1 MANYWSKVLD
11 RRVTRRRAIA
21 ATGITAASAAF
32 LAACG
37 GGDDDGPADITE
49 RDTSGLLSAIT
60 EEKGAKHGG
69 KFIINNASNRD
80 PLHLDGKAQGQVQ
93 LNFFQSMAY
102 EALVANKPGFK
113 EPSTWSEVE
122 PNLAE
127 SWEVSGDGLQIT
139 FKLRQG
145 VKFHNK
151 PPVNGREFDAQDVIT
166 TWENFIS
173 ADTPNNKASSAN
185 SLNPNAPIVGWEAP
199 DPHTLVLS
207 LARPT
212 SMIYQRLASMITGE
226 VGAIY
231 PRETYDTFNPESE
244 QIGTGAWML
253 DSFEPSVGLNY
264 KKNPDYWTQER
275 GFFDEVQVPL
285 IPEYAQQLAQLR
297 TGALSQVLVR
307 ILAEDIIP
315 TKKDVPNLQ
324 MVAGVEASN
333 SPAATMRFGWGPI
346 GGKPSPFLDER
357 VRQALSMSFDR
368 NAYNDVFYNVSKF
381 EAEGLPVDT
390 YWYTQMGVIP
400 GWLLDPRDA
409 EKFGENARF
418 YEHNV
423 AEAMKLKAAAE
434 SDYEGGKFP
443 SFVTGRVNAVF
454 GPIYTSQVEVMDQF
468 AREIGFELEAF
479 PLDYNLDYLPKIVT
493 KQGHF
498 EIPDMGW
505 AYAIGAVTSPDPTD
519 LWVWR
524 FYSKGGVT
532 SGSIGLG
539 TDGGPPAD
547 PDIDSLVEK
556 AIAEF
561 DSEKRLEINHDLQ
574 RIASGHAYAIAQP
587 GRAAEFWLAQPTI
600 RNFFVYQNDSRVVQ
614 QGINGMHNLWF
625 DETKA

>member
-1 MANYWSKVLD
+1 M
-11 RRVTRRRAIA
+11 
-21 ATGITAASAAF
+21 TAGAAAF

-37 GGDDDGPADITE
+37 GGDDDDGPEDVAS
-49 RDTSGLLSAIT
+49 RDTSGLLNSIT
-60 EEKGAKHGG
+60 EDDSPKHGG
-69 KFIINNASNRD
+69 SYIINNGSNRD

-102 EALVANKPGFK
+102 EALVANKPGYK
-113 EPSTWSEVE
+113 TASTWSEVE

-145 VKFHNK
+145 VKWHNK
-151 PPVNGREFDAQDVIT
+151 APVNGREFDAEDVIT
-166 TWENFIS
+166 TWNNFIS
-173 ADTPNNKASSAN
+173 SETPNNKASSAN
-185 SLNPNAPIVGWEAP
+185 SLNPSAPIVGWEAP
-199 DPHTLVLS
+199 DPHTLVLT

-226 VGAIY
+226 VGSIY
-231 PRETYDTFNPESE
+231 PKEYGQGFNAETD
-244 QIGTGAWML
+244 QIGTGAWFL
-253 DSFEPSVGLNY
+253 DRFEPSVGLYY
-264 KKNPDYWTQER
+264 KRNPEYWNQES

-285 IPEYAQQLAQLR
+285 IPEYAQQLAQFR

-315 TKKDVPNLQ
+315 TKKERPNLQ
-324 MVAGVEASN
+324 MVAAAEASN
-333 SPAATMRFGWGPI
+333 SPAATIRFGWDPI
-346 GGKPSPFLDER
+346 DGKPSPFLDVR
-357 VRQALSMSFDR
+357 ARQAVSMGMDR
-368 NAYNDVFYNVSKF
+368 ATYIDAFYNVSTF

-390 YWYTQMGVIP
+390 YWFTQHGYVP
-400 GWLLDPRDA
+400 DWTLDPRDA
-409 EKFGENARF
+409 EKFGESARL
-418 YEHNV
+418 YEYNI
-423 AEAMKLKAAAE
+423 AEAKKLFAAAE

-468 AREIGFELEAF
+468 AREVGFDVEAF
-479 PLDYNLDYLPKIVT
+479 PLDYNLDYLPKVVT

-498 EIPDMGW
+498 EVPNMGW

-532 SGSIGLG
+532 SGSIGMG
-539 TDGGPPAD
+539 TPGGPAAD
-547 PDIDSLVEK
+547 AEIDSLTEA
-556 AIAEF
+556 AIGEF
-561 DSEKRLEINHDLQ
+561 DSEKRLEIIHDLQ
-574 RIASGHAYAIAQP
+574 RHTSEQMYAVSQP
-587 GRAAEFWLAQPTI
+587 GNAAGFWLAQPTI
-600 RNFFVYQNDSRVVQ
+600 RNFYVYQNDSRVVQ
-614 QGINGMHNLWF
+614 QGLHGMHKLWF

>member
-1 MANYWSKVLD
+1 M
-11 RRVTRRRAIA
+11 
-21 ATGITAASAAF
+21 TAGAAAF

-37 GGDDDGPADITE
+37 GGDDSDEPEDAAS
-49 RDTSGLLSAIT
+49 RDTSGLLGSIT

-69 KFIINNASNRD
+69 TFIVNNASGRD

-102 EALVANKPGFK
+102 EALVANVAGFK
-113 EPSTWSEVE
+113 QPTSWSEVE

-145 VKFHNK
+145 VKWHNK
-151 PPVNGREFDAQDVIT
+151 APVNGREFDAEDVIT
-166 TWENFIS
+166 TWNNFIS
-173 ADTPNNKASSAN
+173 SETPNNKASSAN
-185 SLNPNAPIVGWEAP
+185 SLNPSAPIVGWEAP
-199 DPHTLVLS
+199 DPHTLVLT

-226 VGAIY
+226 VGSIY
-231 PRETYDTFNPESE
+231 PKEYGQGFNAETD
-244 QIGTGAWML
+244 QIGTGAWFL
-253 DSFEPSVGLNY
+253 DRFEPSVGLYY
-264 KKNPDYWTQER
+264 KRNPEYWNQES

-285 IPEYAQQLAQLR
+285 IPEYAQQLAQFR

-315 TKKDVPNLQ
+315 TKKERPNLQ
-324 MVAGVEASN
+324 MVAAPEASN
-333 SPAATMRFGWGPI
+333 SPAATIRFGWDPI
-346 GGKPSPFLDER
+346 DGKPSPFLDVR
-357 VRQALSMSFDR
+357 ARQAVSMGMDR
-368 NAYNDVFYNVSKF
+368 ATYIDAFYNVSTF
-381 EAEGLPVDT
+381 ESEGLPVDT
-390 YWYTQMGVIP
+390 YWFTQHGYVP
-400 GWLLDPRDA
+400 DWTLDPRDA
-409 EKFGENARF
+409 EKFGESARL
-418 YEHNV
+418 YEYNI
-423 AEAMKLKAAAE
+423 AEAKKLFAAAE

-468 AREIGFELEAF
+468 AREVGFDVEAF
-479 PLDYNLDYLPKIVT
+479 PLDYNLDYLPKVVT

-498 EIPDMGW
+498 EVPNMGW

-532 SGSIGLG
+532 SGSIGMG
-539 TDGGPPAD
+539 TPGGPAAD
-547 PDIDSLVEK
+547 AEIDSLTEA
-556 AIAEF
+556 AIGEF
-561 DSEKRLEINHDLQ
+561 DSEKRLEIIHDLQ
-574 RIASGHAYAIAQP
+574 RHTSEQMYAVSQP
-587 GRAAEFWLAQPTI
+587 GNAAGFWLAQPTI
-600 RNFFVYQNDSRVVQ
+600 RNFYVYQNDSRVVQ
-614 QGINGMHNLWF
+614 QGLHGMHKLWF